1 MSPARTP
8 KSTTMSDAE
17 SRRRDT
23 IVGVLRAIR
32 DGRLRVVHP
41 HPTGPFRPRM
51 DVYDDPDSPTIV
63 ATFEL
68 PGVVKRDDVSISAK
82 DGALIVQGQRLPRY
96 RSSTRTHPSLHG
108 RPQPEATDMDVDSDA
123 NARFFP
129 FQELRY
135 GSFARRLQLP
145 LGANTRHTTAS
156 LSDGLLTVSWPR
168 SPPGNQPGDFSILV

>member
-1 MSPARTP
+1 
-8 KSTTMSDAE
+8 
-17 SRRRDT
+17 
-23 IVGVLRAIR
+23 
-32 DGRLRVVHP
+32 
-41 HPTGPFRPRM
+41 RM

-68 PGVVKRDDVSISAK
+68 PGVVKRDDVSISVK
-82 DGALIVQGQRLPRY
+82 DGALIVQGQRL
-96 RSSTRTHPSLHG
+96 LLC
-108 RPQPEATDMDVDSDA
+108 ATDMDVDSDA

-168 SPPGNQPGDFSILV
+168 SP